1 MRREPARM
9 GYMVVFT
16 NPGFIMQTLCFK
28 SHLAF
33 FAGMV
38 GEGIYIVTIY
48 YIARAKPESNA
59 QINLAKSG
67 WGLTKMATVAA
78 RIAA

>member
-38 GEGIYIVTIY
+38 GEGIYI
-48 YIARAKPESNA
+48 YI
-59 QINLAKSG
+59 
-67 WGLTKMATVAA
+67 WKMLVEIFLMALNYLGKLWFVDVN
-78 RIAA
+78 IF